1 MKQPM
6 KGKTPAKAA
15 PRGPK
20 MAPPFAAKPK
30 KASSG
35 GKMSSAMKRFAAGKM
50 EC

>member
-6 KGKTPAKAA
+6 KGKAMPKAAAGRAKTAPKPAPAK
-15 PRGPK
+15 K
-20 MAPPFAAKPK
+20 
-30 KASSG
+30 SG